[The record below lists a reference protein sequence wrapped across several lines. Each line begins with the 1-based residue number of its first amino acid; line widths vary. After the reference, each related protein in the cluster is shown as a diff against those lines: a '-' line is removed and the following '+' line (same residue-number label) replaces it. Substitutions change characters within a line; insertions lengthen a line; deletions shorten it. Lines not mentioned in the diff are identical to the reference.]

1 MMLLTPGERCVT
13 AMASA
18 RNPTV
23 RRRELGVLLRALR
36 NDHDWTV
43 DYVAEKLECSPS
55 KVSRMETG
63 HRGAS
68 ARDIR
73 ELCDLY
79 GVDDEHR
86 QHLMTLASE
95 GKQRAWWSPLGL
107 PYSTYVGLEA
117 EADSISDFGLGTLPG
132 LLQTP
137 DYARAVVRAVAPQLP
152 PDVVEQRVNGRIAR
166 QQTLTSDAPP
176 RFEAVIE
183 ESVLHRVV
191 GSAVVM
197 ASQLSR
203 LLDVSELPNVG
214 LRVIPYEAGALP
226 VVTNKFIILRFHAA
240 AIPDV
245 VFIEGLTGDLYL
257 DAPEDVKAYFMT
269 FSSLVGL
276 AADADG
282 TRDIIGRELTAYRA
296 RSQ

>member
-1 MMLLTPGERCVT
+1 
-13 AMASA
+13 MASA

-23 RRRELGVLLRALR
+23 RRRELGVLLRTLR
-36 NDHDWTV
+36 SEQGWTV
-43 DYVAEKLECSPS
+43 EYLADRLLCSPS

-79 GVDDEHR
+79 GVDDEQR

-117 EADSISDFGLGTLPG
+117 EADSIRDFGLGTLPG

-137 DYARAVVRAVAPQLP
+137 DYARAVVKAVAPRLA

-166 QQTLTSDAPP
+166 QQTLTSDDPP
-176 RFEAVIE
+176 RFEAVID
-183 ESVLHRVV
+183 ESVLHRLV
-191 GSAVVM
+191 GGPQVM
-197 ASQLSR
+197 ASQLAR
-203 LLDVSELPNVG
+203 LLEVSELPNVS
-214 LRVIPYEAGALP
+214 LSVIPYGAGALP
-226 VVTNKFIILRFHAA
+226 AVNNKFILLQFAA
-240 AIPDV
+240 SAIPDV

-257 DAPEDVKAYFMT
+257 DDPEDVEAYAAT
-269 FSSLVGL
+269 FSSLLDL
-276 AADADG
+276 AAGPRETRAIIDREIDAYG
-282 TRDIIGRELTAYRA
+282 T
-296 RSQ
+296 

>member
-1 MMLLTPGERCVT
+1 V
-13 AMASA
+13 ASA

-79 GVDDEHR
+79 DVDDEQR

-166 QQTLTSDAPP
+166 QQALTSDDPP
-176 RFEAVIE
+176 RFEAVID
-183 ESVLHRVV
+183 ESVLRRVV
-191 GSAVVM
+191 GGPAVM
-197 ASQLSR
+197 AEQLSR
-203 LLDVSELPNVG
+203 LLEVSGYPNVS

-226 VVTNKFIILRFHAA
+226 AVNNKFILLRFDTP

-245 VFIEGLTGDLYL
+245 VFVEGLTGDLYL
-257 DAPEDVKAYFMT
+257 DDPEDVEEYSMT
-269 FSSLVGL
+269 FSSLLEL
-276 AADADG
+276 AASDSE
-282 TRDIIGRELTAYRA
+282 TREIIGREFTAYRA
-296 RSQ
+296 RSR